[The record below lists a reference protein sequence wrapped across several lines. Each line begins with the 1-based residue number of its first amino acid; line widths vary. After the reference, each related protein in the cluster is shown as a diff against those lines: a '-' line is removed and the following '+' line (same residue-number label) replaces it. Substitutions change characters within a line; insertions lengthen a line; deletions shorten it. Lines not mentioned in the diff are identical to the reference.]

1 MAGNPFRKSQF
12 LSLDVSAA
20 REAAGLETSQSQ
32 SQPAAAATS
41 TSTTQAKT
49 KGKVQKKVRIQSPVI
64 SPDSP
69 AAYRDQHDPF
79 NSYLNPVGQPALP
92 TTEEQDIDVAREL
105 RKSFIDSLA
114 RGATVPNREASG
126 TAIPTAPPTAPVPA
140 QAAVPA
146 PERME
151 TSAQPGQQVP
161 YNPFART
168 LATIDPQNAASAPVG
183 LSRDTSASSDKPAMD
198 VDAFTRM
205 LLTGNTPSASP
216 GPMAPSANLPSAAA
230 NSLGDL
236 HPESPPAS
244 DDDEHHHEPPEPDYE
259 QLTGLVRTP
268 DAQPKKPKP
277 PPPAHH
283 HGKALSTPNKGPQTV
298 SFADFDVAATP
309 PALHS
314 PSIASP
320 KPQLVRSPSDLNKPL
335 PPPPPPL
342 RSPSPDTTPSIPEQ
356 VDGPAQSPQL
366 PVEEFSLNSR
376 KAPPIP
382 LSRRSS
388 QMRSSSGRPRSSS
401 NLSRSSVPD
410 DYSDGTA
417 TPPVKPPPPPARR
430 GPHSVETDL
439 PAPSGRPPPPPPS
452 RNAKQRPP
460 DVSRTP
466 STNSVTSLNS
476 RSQANMPPPPPPR
489 RGENKRRSLDG
500 TLLSASIP
508 SSRRMSDTSR
518 RSSGASIYSAGGR
531 APSISSIPTV
541 DEGDSGEDRSF
552 NATPQPQTQHV
563 SENGSGSA
571 TTGGNDI
578 LADMNAMQAEID
590 ALMARSKGGS

>member
-32 SQPAAAATS
+32 PVATS
-41 TSTTQAKT
+41 TSTQAKT

-114 RGATVPNREASG
+114 RGATVPNREASE
-126 TAIPTAPPTAPVPA
+126 AAVPIAPPTAPPIAPAPA
-140 QAAVPA
+140 QAPVPA

-151 TSAQPGQQVP
+151 TSSQPVQQAP

-168 LATIDPQNAASAPVG
+168 LATIDPQNAASVPVG
-183 LSRDTSASSDKPAMD
+183 LSKDTSTASAKPAMD

-216 GPMAPSANLPSAAA
+216 GPMTPSAGLPSAAA

-244 DDDEHHHEPPEPDYE
+244 DDDDHHDDPPEPDYE
-259 QLTGLVRTP
+259 QLTGLVRTS
-268 DAQPKKPKP
+268 DTQPKKPKP

-309 PALHS
+309 PALPS

-335 PPPPPPL
+335 PPPPPPQH
-342 RSPSPDTTPSIPEQ
+342 SPSPDATPSIPEQ

-366 PVEEFSLNSR
+366 PAEDFSLNSKR
-376 KAPPIP
+376 PPPIP

-417 TPPVKPPPPPARR
+417 TPPTDLPIPSGQPPPPHHPAIQNN
-430 GPHSVETDL
+430 DL
-439 PAPSGRPPPPPPS
+439 RA
-452 RNAKQRPP
+452 
-460 DVSRTP
+460 
-466 STNSVTSLNS
+466 
-476 RSQANMPPPPPPR
+476 
-489 RGENKRRSLDG
+489 LDG
-500 TLLSASIP
+500 TLLSASAP

-518 RSSGASIYSAGGR
+518 RSSGASFYSGGGR
-531 APSISSIPTV
+531 TPSVSSIPTV

-552 NATPQPQTQHV
+552 NATPQPQTQHAG
-563 SENGSGSA
+563 ENGGGSA
-571 TTGGNDI
+571 GGGNI
-578 LADMNAMQAEID
+578 LAELDAMQAEID
-590 ALMARSKGGS
+590 ALMAKSKGGS

>member
-20 REAAGLETSQSQ
+20 REAAGLEASQS
-32 SQPAAAATS
+32 PPVATS
-41 TSTTQAKT
+41 TSTQAKT

-79 NSYLNPVGQPALP
+79 DSYLNPVGQPALP

-105 RKSFIDSLA
+105 RRSFIDSLA
-114 RGATVPNREASG
+114 RGPTVPNREASDP
-126 TAIPTAPPTAPVPA
+126 AVSIAPPIAPAPAQAPVPT
-140 QAAVPA
+140 

-151 TSAQPGQQVP
+151 TSSQSGQQAP

-183 LSRDTSASSDKPAMD
+183 LSRDTSAASAKPAMD

-216 GPMAPSANLPSAAA
+216 GPMTPSAGLPSATA

-244 DDDEHHHEPPEPDYE
+244 DDDDEHHDAPPEPDYE

-268 DAQPKKPKP
+268 DTHSKKPKP

-283 HGKALSTPNKGPQTV
+283 HGKSLSTPSKGPQTV
-298 SFADFDVAATP
+298 SFAEFDVVATP
-309 PALHS
+309 PTLPS

-335 PPPPPPL
+335 PPPPPPHH
-342 RSPSPDTTPSIPEQ
+342 SSSPDTAPSISEQ
-356 VDGPAQSPQL
+356 FDGPAQSPQL
-366 PVEEFSLNSR
+366 PAEDFGLNSKR
-376 KAPPIP
+376 PPPIP

-388 QMRSSSGRPRSSS
+388 QMRSFSGRPRSSS

-410 DYSDGTA
+410 DFSDGTA

-439 PAPSGRPPPPPPS
+439 PAPSARPPLPPPP
-452 RNAKQRPP
+452 RHTKQRPAS
-460 DVSRTP
+460 VSRTP
-466 STNSVTSLNS
+466 STNSTHSLNK
-476 RSQANMPPPPPPR
+476 ANMPPPPPPR

-500 TLLSASIP
+500 TLLSAAAP
-508 SSRRMSDTSR
+508 TSRRMSDTSR
-518 RSSGASIYSAGGR
+518 RSSAASIYSAGGR
-531 APSISSIPTV
+531 TPSISSIPTV

-552 NATPQPQTQHV
+552 NVTPQPETQHFG
-563 SENGSGSA
+563 ENGGGSA
-571 TTGGNDI
+571 TAGGHDI

>member
-20 REAAGLETSQSQ
+20 REAAGLEASQS
-32 SQPAAAATS
+32 PPVATS
-41 TSTTQAKT
+41 TSTQAKT

-79 NSYLNPVGQPALP
+79 DSYLNPVGQPALP

-114 RGATVPNREASG
+114 RGATVPNREASQP
-126 TAIPTAPPTAPVPA
+126 AAPIAPPIAAAPAQSPA
-140 QAAVPA
+140 QAPVPA

-151 TSAQPGQQVP
+151 TSSQSGQQAP

-183 LSRDTSASSDKPAMD
+183 LSRDTSAASAKPAMD

-216 GPMAPSANLPSAAA
+216 GPMTPSAGLPSAAT

-244 DDDEHHHEPPEPDYE
+244 DDDEHHDGPPEPDYE

-268 DAQPKKPKP
+268 NTHSKKSKP

-298 SFADFDVAATP
+298 SFADFDVSATP
-309 PALHS
+309 PALPS

-320 KPQLVRSPSDLNKPL
+320 KPQLARSPSDLNKPL
-335 PPPPPPL
+335 PPPPPPHH
-342 RSPSPDTTPSIPEQ
+342 SPSPDKAPSISEQ
-356 VDGPAQSPQL
+356 FDGPAQSPQL
-366 PVEEFSLNSR
+366 PAEDFSISSKR
-376 KAPPIP
+376 PPPIP

-401 NLSRSSVPD
+401 NLSRSSIPD

-439 PAPSGRPPPPPPS
+439 PAPSARPPLPPPP
-452 RNAKQRPP
+452 RHTKQRPASI
-460 DVSRTP
+460 SRTP
-466 STNSVTSLNS
+466 STNSTHSLNK
-476 RSQANMPPPPPPR
+476 ANMPPPPPPR

-500 TLLSASIP
+500 TLLSASVP

-518 RSSGASIYSAGGR
+518 RSSGASIYSVGGR

-552 NATPQPQTQHV
+552 TATPQPQTPHV
-563 SENGSGSA
+563 GDNGAGSA
-571 TTGGNDI
+571 TTGGHDI

>member
-20 REAAGLETSQSQ
+20 REAAGLDST

-41 TSTTQAKT
+41 TSTQAPTESSTAKT

-69 AAYRDQHDPF
+69 AAAYRDQHDPF
-79 NSYLNPVGQPALP
+79 DTYLNPMGQPALP
-92 TTEEQDIDVAREL
+92 TTEERDIDTAREL

-114 RGATVPNREASG
+114 RGATVPTREASP
-126 TAIPTAPPTAPVPA
+126 IAPPIAPAPA
-140 QAAVPA
+140 QAQAPSQPQTPA
-146 PERME
+146 FVPERME
-151 TSAQPGQQVP
+151 TPPRPGQQAP
-161 YNPFART
+161 HNPFART
-168 LATIDPQNAASAPVG
+168 LATIEPQNAAEAPVG
-183 LSRDTSASSDKPAMD
+183 LSRDTSAASAKPAMD

-216 GPMAPSANLPSAAA
+216 GPMTPSARLPSATA

-236 HPESPPAS
+236 HPESPSAS
-244 DDDEHHHEPPEPDYE
+244 DDEHHDDPPEPDYE

-268 DAQPKKPKP
+268 DTQAKKPKP
-277 PPPAHH
+277 PPPSHH
-283 HGKALSTPNKGPQTV
+283 HGKALSTPNKVPQTV
-298 SFADFDVAATP
+298 SFADFNAPATP
-309 PALHS
+309 SALPS
-314 PSIASP
+314 PSLGSP

-335 PPPPPPL
+335 PPPPPPHQ
-342 RSPSPDTTPSIPEQ
+342 SPSPDAAPSIPVQ
-356 VDGPAQSPQL
+356 IDGPAQSPPL
-366 PVEEFSLNSR
+366 APEDFNINS
-376 KAPPIP
+376 KKPPPPP

-417 TPPVKPPPPPARR
+417 TPPAKPPPPPARR
-430 GPHSVETDL
+430 VPHSVETDL
-439 PAPSGRPPPPPPS
+439 PVPSGRPPPPPPS
-452 RNAKQRPP
+452 RNTKQRPSS
-460 DVSRTP
+460 VSRTP
-466 STNSVTSLNS
+466 STNSVNSLNK
-476 RSQANMPPPPPPR
+476 ANMPPPPPPR

-500 TLLSASIP
+500 TLLSASAP

-518 RSSGASIYSAGGR
+518 RSSGASFYSSGGR
-531 APSISSIPTV
+531 TPSVSSIPTV

-552 NATPQPQTQHV
+552 NATPQPEAQQAGAN
-563 SENGSGSA
+563 NG
-571 TTGGNDI
+571 GGDI
-578 LADMNAMQAEID
+578 LADMSAMQAEID

>member
-1 MAGNPFRKSQF
+1 
-12 LSLDVSAA
+12 
-20 REAAGLETSQSQ
+20 
-32 SQPAAAATS
+32 
-41 TSTTQAKT
+41 AKT

-79 NSYLNPVGQPALP
+79 DSYLNPVGQPALP

-105 RKSFIDSLA
+105 RRSFIDSLA
-114 RGATVPNREASG
+114 RGATVPNREASEP
-126 TAIPTAPPTAPVPA
+126 AVPIAPSIAPAPAPAPVQAPA
-140 QAAVPA
+140 PT

-151 TSAQPGQQVP
+151 TSSQSGQQAP

-183 LSRDTSASSDKPAMD
+183 LSRDTSAAPAKPAMD

-216 GPMAPSANLPSAAA
+216 GPMTPSAGHASAAA

-244 DDDEHHHEPPEPDYE
+244 DDDDEHHDGPPEPDYE

-268 DAQPKKPKP
+268 DTHPKKPKP

-283 HGKALSTPNKGPQTV
+283 HGKSLSTPSKGPQTV
-298 SFADFDVAATP
+298 SFADFDVVATP
-309 PALHS
+309 PALPS

-320 KPQLVRSPSDLNKPL
+320 KPQLARSPSDLNKPL
-335 PPPPPPL
+335 PPPPPPHH
-342 RSPSPDTTPSIPEQ
+342 SPSPEKAPSILEQ
-356 VDGPAQSPQL
+356 FDDPAQSPQL
-366 PVEEFSLNSR
+366 PAEDFSLNSKR
-376 KAPPIP
+376 PPPIP

-410 DYSDGTA
+410 DHSDGTA

-439 PAPSGRPPPPPPS
+439 PAPTARPPLPPPP
-452 RNAKQRPP
+452 RHTKQRPAS
-460 DVSRTP
+460 VSRTP
-466 STNSVTSLNS
+466 STNSTHSLNK
-476 RSQANMPPPPPPR
+476 ANMPPPPPPR
-489 RGENKRRSLDG
+489 RGEN
-500 TLLSASIP
+500 
-508 SSRRMSDTSR
+508 
-518 RSSGASIYSAGGR
+518 
-531 APSISSIPTV
+531 
-541 DEGDSGEDRSF
+541 
-552 NATPQPQTQHV
+552 
-563 SENGSGSA
+563 
-571 TTGGNDI
+571 
-578 LADMNAMQAEID
+578 
-590 ALMARSKGGS
+590 